1 MSIEQRILDEEYER
15 ILNRLTQRS
24 SFGSFSLDEVIQ
36 ELHHLQI
43 YEGQDWAGRGE
54 IKNAEIAGQIYAYQV
69 FIKRWK
75 DAHPAATISALNGA
89 AGR

>member
-15 ILNRLTQRS
+15 TLNRLMQRS
-24 SFGSFSLDEVIQ
+24 SLGGFTLDEVIQ
-36 ELHHLQI
+36 ELRHLQI

-54 IKNAEIAGQIYAYQV
+54 IKNAEIAGQIYAYQI

-75 DAHPAATISALNGA
+75 DAHLATAANG
-89 AGR
+89 

>member
-15 ILNRLTQRS
+15 TLNRLNERS
-24 SFGSFSLDEVIQ
+24 RFVAFHMDDVVQ
-36 ELHHLQI
+36 ELRHLQI

-54 IKNAEIAGQIYAYQV
+54 IKNAEISGQIYAYQV

-75 DAHPAATISALNGA
+75 DAHADTIISTLNGA

>member
-15 ILNRLTQRS
+15 ILNRLTHRS
-24 SFGSFSLDEVIQ
+24 SQLSFIIDEVIQ

-75 DAHPAATISALNGA
+75 DTHPTTTISALNGA
-89 AGR
+89 ATH